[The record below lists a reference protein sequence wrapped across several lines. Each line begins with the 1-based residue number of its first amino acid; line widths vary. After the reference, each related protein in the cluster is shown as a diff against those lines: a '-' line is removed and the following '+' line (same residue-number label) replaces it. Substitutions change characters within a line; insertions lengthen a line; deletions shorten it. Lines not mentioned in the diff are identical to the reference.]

1 MQNRFDK
8 VPANYMY
15 NILVLDG
22 GTQGLIIVKS
32 LRKLGNRVVM
42 IYHGKHSYADD
53 SKYVS
58 KKYFCLCAVSG
69 TELLPASIVWTH
81 KLWRSKRQSSIFH
94 AGEKETLL
102 FSSADFMLKIMRL
115 NLFMNVVSFSGSH

>member
-53 SKYVS
+53 FEK
-58 KKYFCLCAVSG
+58 
-69 TELLPASIVWTH
+69 
-81 KLWRSKRQSSIFH
+81 IF
-94 AGEKETLL
+94 L
-102 FSSADFMLKIMRL
+102 
-115 NLFMNVVSFSGSH
+115 

>member
-1 MQNRFDK
+1 M
-8 VPANYMY
+8 PALLFCEKHLNFR
-15 NILVLDG
+15 IKS
-22 GTQGLIIVKS
+22 LIIK
-32 LRKLGNRVVM
+32 NR
-42 IYHGKHSYADD
+42 ADLKIRRTVLFCFEKIFLFVCGQRD
-53 SKYVS
+53 SII
-58 KKYFCLCAVSG
+58 
-69 TELLPASIVWTH
+69 TASIVWTH